1 MPGPAFP
8 STIPTL
14 SGDVL
19 TINRLLQSPTLVQ
32 RRLRDLADRK
42 FIADQLLTGS
52 VEATGGAV
60 AYEVSESIETDR
72 DPSAVAP
79 GAEYE
84 RALATVSAAQV
95 AAVTKYGQDV
105 PITDESIGRYKMN
118 YVERSMRKSVN
129 RTVRYVDTVALAAVA
144 SAVTQT
150 QAAAFAWNLSTA
162 DPFLDIMLADATV
175 DDLGEGYETNAVF
188 LTATLYA
195 RLVANQKVIAGLRR
209 ESSNTVTE
217 TGEVLSIAGKKL
229 VSVPSARM
237 PSGVSVLLADTNSL
251 GAIAYETIPSPE
263 YQGAASGIQSWIRRD
278 PTANDSWLLR
288 TRRSFVPIVQEPASS
303 VKITGA

>member
-8 STIPTL
+8 PTVPTL

-19 TINRLLQSPTLVQ
+19 TINRLLQSPALVQ
-32 RRLRDLADRK
+32 RRLRELSDRK

-79 GAEYE
+79 GGEYE
-84 RALATVSAAQV
+84 RAQSTTGAAQI
-95 AAVTKYGQDV
+95 ASVTKYGQDV
-105 PITDESIGRYKMN
+105 PITDESVGRYKMN

-129 RTVRYVDTVALAAVA
+129 RTVRFVDTVALAAVA

-150 QAAAFAWNLSTA
+150 QAAVAAWSSASA
-162 DPFLDIMLADATV
+162 DPFLDIMLADSTV

-188 LTATLYA
+188 LTAILYA
-195 RLVANQKVIAGLRR
+195 RMVANQKVIAGLRR

-217 TGEVLSIAGKKL
+217 TGEVLASPGR
-229 VSVPSARM
+229 SWCPS
-237 PSGVSVLLADTNSL
+237 
-251 GAIAYETIPSPE
+251 
-263 YQGAASGIQSWIRRD
+263 RR
-278 PTANDSWLLR
+278 PGCR
-288 TRRSFVPIVQEPASS
+288 PVCP
-303 VKITGA
+303 